1 MLVKWVRFVETV
13 LIVVLTIV
21 HKITYF
27 CPQKTRYKIL
37 MATVIAVHTSKGGMG
52 KSTISA
58 VLASFLAYQHRQ
70 SVVVLDADSPQFS
83 ISNLRQREKAVW
95 QRFEQEFP
103 TTDSLQGV
111 KASDLSAIDQAMFER
126 YRHNLNNG
134 LTDLYPV
141 YALDGHALANADM
154 DAIRDAYDYVL
165 IDLGGKF
172 DEGIIRALSVSDLI
186 LVPFTTQQVDVVASL
201 QYCSAINQFAQKG
214 ILMPHLQVRCF
225 WNKFKFTFEKK
236 ASMLELAAR
245 SNFSQY
251 DLNIDFLKTRL
262 NAADTGFDRTKL
274 LTTLSTPVLF
284 EEGQQYIEGVR
295 SLVAEVEKLAFV
307 AQP

>member
-1 MLVKWVRFVETV
+1 
-13 LIVVLTIV
+13 
-21 HKITYF
+21 
-27 CPQKTRYKIL
+27 

-58 VLASFLAYQHRQ
+58 ILASYLAYQQRQ
-70 SVVVLDADSPQFS
+70 SVVVLDADAPQFS
-83 ISNLRQREKAVW
+83 ISNLRQREKLAW

-103 TTDSLQGV
+103 THESVTDV
-111 KASDLSAIDQAMFER
+111 NVADLSAIDQAMFAR
-126 YRHNLNNG
+126 YRYNLEND
-134 LTDLYPV
+134 LPALYPV
-141 YALDGHALANADM
+141 YALDSHALANADM
-154 DAIRDAYDYVL
+154 DAIRNSYEYVL

-172 DEGIIRALSVSDLI
+172 DEGIIRALSMSDLI

-214 ILMPHLQVRCF
+214 IIAPHTQVRCF
-225 WNKFKFTFEKK
+225 WNKFKFTFDKK
-236 ASMLELAAR
+236 ASMLELAAK

-251 DLNIDFLKTRL
+251 SLAIDFLKTRL

-274 LTTLSTPVLF
+274 LTTVSTPVLF
-284 EEGQQYIEGVR
+284 EEGQQYVDGVR
-295 SLVAEVEKLAFV
+295 SLVAEVEQLALV